1 MRAENNP
8 EVSVVI
14 PTHNRAPILRE
25 CLDSV
30 LAQSFESYEVVV
42 VNDASTDA
50 TRQILKRY
58 QQTHGGRIQVA
69 RGSYGAP
76 GLTRNAGAARASGRY
91 LLFTD
96 DDCRAP
102 RQWIESMLQTLRQTG
117 ADALCGGFEAHRLKT
132 PAERY
137 QYWRM
142 RALFRDTP
150 KWVRAAPVINFLV
163 PARIFNEAGG
173 FPPYPWESL
182 EDWAFCF
189 RLNEAGYRIF
199 YDPAVKV
206 THRYKPTSRPVYR
219 ALRDTA
225 RRGPD
230 LCQTR
235 MSRAAM
241 GAKAVVKYAS
251 APLWIPWVFP
261 WDLYGRAVYAEHI
274 FFWSRMRAL
283 FMKRAPR
290 QR

>member
-1 MRAENNP
+1 METSP

-30 LAQSFESYEVVV
+30 LAQSFESYEVIV

-58 QQTHGGRIQVA
+58 RQTHGGRIQVV

-76 GLTRNAGAARASGRY
+76 GLTRNAGAARASGNY

-96 DDCRAP
+96 DDCRVP
-102 RQWIESMLQTLRQTG
+102 KHWIETMLETLHRRG
-117 ADALCGGFEAHRLKT
+117 ADALSGGFEAYRLQT

-137 QYWRM
+137 QHYRM
-142 RALFRDTP
+142 RALFGDTP

-163 PARIFNEAGG
+163 PARTFQETGG
-173 FPPYPWESL
+173 FPSHPWESL
-182 EDWAFCF
+182 EDWALCF
-189 RLNEAGYRIF
+189 RLNEAGYQIF

-206 THRYKPTSRPVYR
+206 THRYKPTWRPVYR

-235 MSRAAM
+235 LGRIAMS
-241 GAKAVVKYAS
+241 AKAVIKYGS
-251 APLWIPWVFP
+251 APFWIPCFFP
-261 WDLYGRAVYAEHI
+261 LDLYGSALYAEHL
-274 FFWSRMRAL
+274 FFWARMCAM
-283 FMKRAPR
+283 FTKR
-290 QR
+290 

>member
-1 MRAENNP
+1 MTSLERNP

-30 LAQSFESYEVVV
+30 LAQSSESYEVIV

-58 QQTHGGRIQVA
+58 RQTHGGRLQVV

-76 GLTRNAGAARASGRY
+76 GLTRNAGAARAAGKY

-96 DDCRAP
+96 DDCRVP
-102 RQWIESMLQTLRQTG
+102 KHWIETMLETLHRRG
-117 ADALCGGFEAHRLKT
+117 ADALSGGFEAHRLQT

-137 QYWRM
+137 QYYRM
-142 RALFRDTP
+142 KALFGDKP

-163 PARIFNEAGG
+163 PAQIFHETGG
-173 FPPYPWESL
+173 FPSQPWESL
-182 EDWAFCF
+182 EDWALCF
-189 RLNEAGYRIF
+189 GLNEAGYRIF
-199 YDPAVKV
+199 YDPTVKV
-206 THRYKPTSRPVYR
+206 THRYKSTWHPVYQ

-230 LCQTR
+230 LCQTSSGR
-235 MSRAAM
+235 IAM
-241 GAKAVVKYAS
+241 GGKAVLKYVS
-251 APLWIPWVFP
+251 APFGIPYFFPLDLWVAA
-261 WDLYGRAVYAEHI
+261 LYLEHL
-274 FFWSRMRAL
+274 FFWARMRAV
-283 FMKRAPR
+283 FMKR
-290 QR
+290 

>member
-1 MRAENNP
+1 MEIRP

-30 LAQSFESYEVVV
+30 LAQSFESYEVIV

-58 QQTHGGRIQVA
+58 QQTHGGRIHVV

-76 GLTRNAGAARASGRY
+76 GLTRNAGAARASGNY

-96 DDCRAP
+96 DDCRVP
-102 RQWIESMLQTLRQTG
+102 KDWIATMLETLHQRG
-117 ADALCGGFEAHRLKT
+117 ADALSGGFEAYRLQT

-137 QYWRM
+137 QHYRM
-142 RALFRDTP
+142 RMLFGDTP
-150 KWVRAAPVINFLV
+150 KWVHAAPVINFLV
-163 PARIFNEAGG
+163 PAQIFHETGG
-173 FPPYPWESL
+173 FPSHPWESL
-182 EDWAFCF
+182 EDWALCF
-189 RLNEAGYRIF
+189 RLKEAGYQIF

-206 THRYKPTSRPVYR
+206 THRYKPTWRPVHR

-230 LCQTR
+230 LCQSPLGR
-235 MSRAAM
+235 VVM
-241 GAKAVVKYAS
+241 GGKAVIKYGS
-251 APLWIPWVFP
+251 APFWIPCFFP
-261 WDLYGRAVYAEHI
+261 LDLYISALYAEHV
-274 FFWSRMRAL
+274 FFWARMRAM
-283 FMKRAPR
+283 FTKRR
-290 QR
+290 